1 MKYNYLLSTAIIS
14 GLVLSGLFFT
24 STVTEAATSNE
35 ESILAQEKIIQ
46 ESTQKQ
52 TKLLEIKQTHE
63 LKQRDISKEINS
75 LTTTIKEK
83 DSQVEALE
91 KITAISKI
99 PTLIIENNKK
109 ELRILDSSV
118 LPFTAEN
125 NTTQELMEQS
135 KAELETLH
143 KQQSEYIEEKN
154 KLDTTQNELSQ
165 QLTQLTQLVNDSK
178 EKKEA
183 LEKALT
189 QQTGTKAAIV
199 EAAKSHLGKP
209 YVYGAAGPDT
219 FDCSGLVQVAFASA
233 GRSIGRTTI
242 DQESAGTPIPVSE
255 AQAGDLVFWGSAG
268 GTHHVGISLGD
279 NTFIHAPV
287 PGDVVKITSVA
298 DYSPDFALRV

>member
-52 TKLLEIKQTHE
+52 TKLLETKQTHE

-75 LTTTIKEK
+75 LATTIKEK

-135 KAELETLH
+135 KAELEILH
-143 KQQSEYIEEKN
+143 KQQSEYIEEK
-154 KLDTTQNELSQ
+154 K
-165 QLTQLTQLVNDSK
+165 
-178 EKKEA
+178 
-183 LEKALT
+183 
-189 QQTGTKAAIV
+189 
-199 EAAKSHLGKP
+199 
-209 YVYGAAGPDT
+209 
-219 FDCSGLVQVAFASA
+219 
-233 GRSIGRTTI
+233 
-242 DQESAGTPIPVSE
+242 
-255 AQAGDLVFWGSAG
+255 
-268 GTHHVGISLGD
+268 IS
-279 NTFIHAPV
+279 
-287 PGDVVKITSVA
+287 
-298 DYSPDFALRV
+298 